1 MGSNLASTDEPDWE
15 GEFYA
20 ILAHNKAAVDDIVQT
35 VRKDLFDASQ
45 GQQVGLTAD
54 GNVGLLMVL
63 NQQSAKML
71 VDAWESVIDH
81 ACEAGIDTIMH
92 FFYYQ
97 GLLLKDL
104 VPLLDPEV
112 QATEFFKHGEET
124 PDA

>member
-1 MGSNLASTDEPDWE
+1 MGSNLANGNEPDWE
-15 GEFYA
+15 AKFYDL
-20 ILAHNKAAVDDIVQT
+20 LARNKGDVDDIVRT

-124 PDA
+124 TDD

>member
-1 MGSNLASTDEPDWE
+1 MGSNPADGNEPDWE
-15 GEFYA
+15 AKFYDL
-20 ILAHNKAAVDDIVQT
+20 LARNKDDVDAIVQT

-124 PDA
+124 TDD

>member
-1 MGSNLASTDEPDWE
+1 LGSNHANGNEPDWE
-15 GEFYA
+15 AKFYDL
-20 ILAHNKAAVDDIVQT
+20 LAHNKADVDDIVRT
-35 VRKDLFDASQ
+35 VRKDLFDASL

-112 QATEFFKHGEET
+112 QATEFFKHGEEAT
-124 PDA
+124 DD

>member
-1 MGSNLASTDEPDWE
+1 MGSNPANGNEPDWE
-15 GEFYA
+15 AKFYDL
-20 ILAHNKAAVDDIVQT
+20 LAHNKPDVDDIVRT

-97 GLLLKDL
+97 GLLLSEL

-124 PDA
+124 TDD